1 MAVTSTIEY
10 CSDRDLLDVYPGI
23 STSDSKIRIYS
34 WVVHSGSLYR
44 ADNCGVVTQL
54 FVDGQDLGSA
64 EANSG
69 VVNVNGE
76 WYYDDDIN
84 AVYYYNSASNPNDLI
99 MESGEDAS
107 TFRQRMRRNASRL
120 IDSKLDARL
129 SREVWRDR
137 EGNYPF
143 IMIRTA
149 SLIAVSMILRTE
161 DPTNVV
167 AQAFDEEASENLEG
181 LNQGSIQLPNKV
193 TMDSSKGFI
202 RDVTYTAG
210 SIRPVDT
217 RGAYNGTYDLLK
229 IIINTAGVIGTAK
242 YDVYEKSSTNLKSN
256 QIVTAETINGD
267 YQELAGGL
275 QIRFAGSTDSSVATQ
290 NNEFEM
296 EVFGAGERVDTA
308 STSSMRLTRDASGYA
323 GSVKGG
329 YLAAGFRRFKI

>member
-1 MAVTSTIEY
+1 
-10 CSDRDLLDVYPGI
+10 
-23 STSDSKIRIYS
+23 
-34 WVVHSGSLYR
+34 
-44 ADNCGVVTQL
+44 
-54 FVDGQDLGSA
+54 
-64 EANSG
+64 
-69 VVNVNGE
+69 
-76 WYYDDDIN
+76 
-84 AVYYYNSASNPNDLI
+84 
-99 MESGEDAS
+99 
-107 TFRQRMRRNASRL
+107 
-120 IDSKLDARL
+120 
-129 SREVWRDR
+129 
-137 EGNYPF
+137 
-143 IMIRTA
+143 
-149 SLIAVSMILRTE
+149 MILRTE

-229 IIINTAGVIGTAK
+229 IIINTAGAIGTAK

-256 QIVTAETINGD
+256 QIITEETINGD

-296 EVFGAGERVDTA
+296 EVFGAGERGLPTVGPRYCIAKSVSRTSNSWKADNSKKSVMTVRCTA
-308 STSSMRLTRDASGYA
+308 QQG
-323 GSVKGG
+323 
-329 YLAAGFRRFKI
+329 